1 MKKIL
6 VILFLLFSTSTYSF
20 VPVSR
25 SSSHLTRKIV
35 EENKKVEE
43 ERYAKLKA
51 YGFNLVESRV
61 QSIGYSE
68 AIKFLL
74 IIVFLFCLC
83 GLLLFRDNK
92 K

>member
-20 VPVSR
+20 VPVLH
-25 SSSHLTRKIV
+25 SSSHLTRKV
-35 EENKKVEE
+35 AEENKKVEE

-51 YGFNLVESRV
+51 YGFNLVESRA
-61 QSIGYSE
+61 QSTGYSG

>member
-20 VPVSR
+20 VPVPH
-25 SSSHLTRKIV
+25 SSSHLTRKV
-35 EENKKVEE
+35 AEENKKVEE

-51 YGFNLVESRV
+51 YGFSLVESRV
-61 QSIGYSE
+61 QSTGYSE

-74 IIVFLFCLC
+74 TIVFLFCLC
-83 GLLLFRDNK
+83 EVILFCNNK